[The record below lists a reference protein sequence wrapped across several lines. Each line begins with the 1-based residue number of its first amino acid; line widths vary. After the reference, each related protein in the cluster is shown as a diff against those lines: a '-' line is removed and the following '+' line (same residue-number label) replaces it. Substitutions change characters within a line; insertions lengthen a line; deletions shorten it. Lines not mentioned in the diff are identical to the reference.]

1 MRILEYEFEI
11 FEYRNMFIVY
21 DVIDNKFKKLS
32 LEDGKTFKNM
42 CKYYIDNQLNAT
54 KKEELEKILS
64 ENFHIAKDKTY
75 NKMDE
80 LKQIDKLSRLEILL
94 TNRCNMNCKYCYA
107 NGGNYGLDVLE
118 YNIANLKSDL
128 LSLFPNIFKDVDL
141 VMFFGGEPL
150 LNFEAIE
157 ATCKFFENL
166 YNEKAIS
173 KIPKFTLI
181 TNGTL
186 ITDKVIDVFLKYNV
200 QVTVSIDGDKIIHD
214 SLRVKNN
221 GNGTYDEVSKAI
233 KTLVDRKVNL
243 ALLEVTFTSL
253 HIKKGYTKEKIKNI
267 LKEEFGEIEILI
279 VDCSGDSE
287 YSTERHESKN
297 DKSIEF
303 SKEFK
308 LTVLRSLKSNTQ
320 RDYFCNAGLKSF
332 ILLPSGDIYPCHK
345 FIGNENYKFGS
356 IRNKDI
362 FVTEKYKL
370 VTEFI
375 NESRR
380 SKRTD
385 CSICWARNLCTICPA
400 QLLLDY
406 KPNEIEIK
414 CNSVKRDLKNFL
426 EDLYEGKYG
435 KKNYKK

>member
-11 FEYRNMFIVY
+11 FEYRSMFIVY

-32 LEDGKTFKNM
+32 LEDGEIFKKL
-42 CKYYIDNQLNAT
+42 CKQYLDNKLNAT
-54 KKEELEKILS
+54 KKEELVKILS
-64 ENFHIAKDKTY
+64 ENFHTVKDKTF
-75 NKMDE
+75 NKIDE
-80 LKQIDKLSRLEILL
+80 LKQINKLSRLEILL

-118 YNIANLKSDL
+118 YNIVNLKLDL
-128 LSLFPNIFKDVDL
+128 TSLFPSIFKDVDL

-166 YNEKAIS
+166 YNENSIS

-186 ITDKVIDVFLKYNV
+186 ITNKVIDVFLKYNI

-221 GNGTYDEVSKAI
+221 GSGTYNEVSKGI
-233 KTLVDRKVNL
+233 KTLHKRKVNL

-253 HIKKGYTKEKIKNI
+253 HIKNGYTKEKIKNI
-267 LKEEFGEIEILI
+267 LKEEFGEIETLI
-279 VDCSGDSE
+279 VNCSGDSE
-287 YSTERHESKN
+287 YSIERYDYNN
-297 DKSIEF
+297 DESIEF

-308 LTVLRSLKSNTQ
+308 LTVLRSLKSNTH

-345 FIGNENYKFGS
+345 FIGNETYKFGS
-356 IRNKDI
+356 IRNNDI
-362 FVTEKYKL
+362 FDTEKYKQ
-370 VTEFI
+370 VTEYVYK
-375 NESRR
+375 SRR

-406 KPNEIEIK
+406 KPNELEIK
-414 CNSVKRDLKNFL
+414 CNSVKNNLRKYLG
-426 EDLYEGKYG
+426 DLYEGKYG
-435 KKNYKK
+435 KKNYKE